1 MKSSVL
7 IILLF
12 FNALAALAQNDSL
25 SRVSD
30 STSNADSIL
39 HRKDSITQSN
49 LALVASLPRDNNS
62 QQEVYRIKK
71 SVDIPLTIAGD
82 GWSLYAFT
90 VIYNKDT
97 SSVKQILSLNKNDIS
112 PINRWAVD
120 EYSEKAFEASNV
132 FFYAAMPLPL
142 VLLFDKPIRK
152 DAFKI
157 GLLYL
162 EAMGITGI
170 LYTGSA
176 YIHDKY
182 RPYAY
187 NPEAPMIRRQR
198 GGAKNSFF
206 AGHVALVGTS
216 TFFVSKVYAD
226 YHPDSKIKWLF
237 YSMAGVAT
245 LTTGYLRHLA
255 GEHFPTDIAIGVGV
269 GTLTGLFV
277 PHFHKNPLIKNPN
290 LSIRPII
297 GDAYGFSISYRF

>member
-49 LALVASLPRDNNS
+49 LALIASLPRDNNS

-112 PINRWAVD
+112 PINRWAID

-142 VLLFDKPIRK
+142 DRK
-152 DAFKI
+152 STR
-157 GLLYL
+157 L
-162 EAMGITGI
+162 
-170 LYTGSA
+170 
-176 YIHDKY
+176 
-182 RPYAY
+182 
-187 NPEAPMIRRQR
+187 
-198 GGAKNSFF
+198 NSS
-206 AGHVALVGTS
+206 HTV
-216 TFFVSKVYAD
+216 
-226 YHPDSKIKWLF
+226 
-237 YSMAGVAT
+237 
-245 LTTGYLRHLA
+245 
-255 GEHFPTDIAIGVGV
+255 
-269 GTLTGLFV
+269 
-277 PHFHKNPLIKNPN
+277 
-290 LSIRPII
+290 
-297 GDAYGFSISYRF
+297 ISYAVFCLK